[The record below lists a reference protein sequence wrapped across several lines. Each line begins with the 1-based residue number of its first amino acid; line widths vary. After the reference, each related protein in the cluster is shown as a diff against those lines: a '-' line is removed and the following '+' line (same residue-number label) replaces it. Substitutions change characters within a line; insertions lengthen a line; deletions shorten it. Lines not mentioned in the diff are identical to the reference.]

1 MPTDEFKKL
10 LDREFSKKAIEPI
23 SSISTPLLQELVN
36 NGLMVF
42 RRCEN
47 EAAKVGK
54 DNEDVAVFAL
64 YRHIIEMVDAIEV
77 MVAQSCG
84 TAAIPVCAV
93 HLRAP

>member
-54 DNEDVAVFAL
+54 ENEDVATFAV
-64 YRHIIEMVDAIEV
+64 YRHVIEWLMP
-77 MVAQSCG
+77 S
-84 TAAIPVCAV
+84 
-93 HLRAP
+93 R